1 MKRLKIAFG
10 LAVVAGLMAVVAAP
24 AMAVPRW
31 VHCVKGS
38 GPYTNGTCATLGAG
52 GWETKE
58 LVNTSEVTS
67 SGELE
72 LEDSKAPEGGTAI
85 KCTGENIGWVTNLE
99 KISEPGQDGI
109 SAINNIKCKFIV
121 GKHGSCEESKGVTVH
136 PTNLPWGTK
145 LIEEG
150 TQVRDDILSGAK
162 KPTGEGFP
170 GWEVECTVGGVLKIT
185 DVCEHNDTSVNVVA
199 NRTTG
204 KVASEFETKSNETGH
219 KAKCTIGG
227 AEAGNVNGT
236 ILSLLRSGN
245 ALWILAPNL
254 HT

>member
-10 LAVVAGLMAVVAAP
+10 LAVVAGLMTVAAAP

-38 GPYTNGTCATLGAG
+38 GPYTNGTCATLGSG

-72 LEDSKAPEGGTAI
+72 LEDSKATGGAQAY
-85 KCTGENIGWVTNLE
+85 KCTGEATGWVTNLE
-99 KISEPGQDGI
+99 NKNEPGQDGI
-109 SAINNIKCKFIV
+109 SAINNIKCKFV
-121 GKHGSCEESKGVTVH
+121 KPGSCEESKGVNVH

-170 GWEVECTVGGVLKIT
+170 GLELECTIGGILKIE
-185 DVCEHNDTSVNVVA
+185 DVCEHNDTTVNVRA

-204 KVASEFETKSNETGH
+204 KTEFLFDEESNETGH
-219 KAKCTIGG
+219 KAKCTVGG
-227 AEAGNVNGT
+227 AEAGNARGT
-236 ILSLLRSGN
+236 IFSQLRSGN

-254 HT
+254 RT

>member
-10 LAVVAGLMAVVAAP
+10 LAFVAGLMAVVAAP

-38 GPYTNGTCATLGAG
+38 GPYTNGTCATLGSG

-67 SGELE
+67 SGELT
-72 LEDSKAPEGGTAI
+72 LEDTKAPSGGTAI
-85 KCTGENIGWVTNLE
+85 KCTGNNTGWVTNLE
-99 KISEPGQDGI
+99 NKNEPGQDGI
-109 SAINNIKCKFIV
+109 ATITNIHCTFV
-121 GKHGSCEESKGVTVH
+121 AGKIGSCEESKGVTAE
-136 PTNLPWGTK
+136 PRNLPWGTK

-150 TQVRDDILSGAK
+150 TEVRDDVLGGK
-162 KPTGEGFP
+162 KEIGEGWP
-170 GWEVECTVGGVLKIT
+170 GWSVVCTVGGVLKIT
-185 DVCEHNDTSVNVVA
+185 DTCEHNDTAVNVIT

-204 KVASEFETKSNETGH
+204 KTEFVFDEKSNAEGH
-219 KAKCTIGG
+219 RATCSVGG
-227 AEAGNVNGT
+227 AEAGQVHGT
-236 ILSLLRSGN
+236 ILSQLRSGN

-254 HT
+254 KT